1 MLSKVRCLPMHMTP
15 LVLPNSTLSSFTLLK
30 RSVRYKTYNEQIQ
43 RRPVPHAAFVNEV
56 RRDRAGNRWPATTR
70 ARLTGSAHHVARGG
84 GSNWGAGILS
94 VAVVYC
100 RVLELS

>member
-1 MLSKVRCLPMHMTP
+1 MRACEGRRLPVHKASQVVSEQVKP
-15 LVLPNSTLSSFTLLK
+15 RLYLGL
-30 RSVRYKTYNEQIQ
+30 YITYNEQIQ

-70 ARLTGSAHHVARGG
+70 ARLEPATHTWRGG